1 MGLWPERL
9 RGTLGRKNERFI
21 KEFNNL
27 GLIGIKS
34 NFFNIKVLLKIPG
47 IKNNRTWIEKVNCFL
62 DEAKTFYFL
71 TTDGD
76 KPKGRPFGF
85 HMLDRDRLYFGCG
98 TFKNVFSQLT
108 KNPHVEVMAV
118 NGRDGF
124 KDSRDDVFSN
134 TVAAC
139 YFRNGK

>member
-1 MGLWPERL
+1 M
-9 RGTLGRKNERFI
+9 RKQKCI
-21 KEFNNL
+21 
-27 GLIGIKS
+27 IKS
-34 NFFNIKVLLKIPG
+34 ILSIKLERELI
-47 IKNNRTWIEKVNCFL
+47 
-62 DEAKTFYFL
+62 
-71 TTDGD
+71 TDGD

-139 YFRNGK
+139 YFRSGK